1 MSGRILICTDLD
13 RTLLPN
19 GKQPESPGARQCF
32 ARLAARE
39 EVGVAYVSGRYLA
52 LVEKAITNY
61 VLPKPDFVIADVG
74 TSLYEYVDDCWRRR
88 VDWDAQFAPDWGDM
102 DHASIRLL
110 FNDIIDLQLQ
120 EAAKQSR
127 YKLSFYVPLYTDRHA
142 LLPVMQER
150 LDRHDVNAS
159 LIWSIDEP
167 AGIALLDV
175 VPASA
180 TKYHAVEFLMHSEG
194 FTLENTVFAGDSGND
209 LPVLT
214 SPFHA
219 VLVANAT
226 DEVREEAWQMSASR
240 GTADSLYLA
249 RGGFMGMNGNYSAG
263 ILEGVVHFLPDA
275 RAWIETGEQHGG

>member
-1 MSGRILICTDLD
+1 MSERVLICTDLD

-19 GKQPESPGARQCF
+19 GGQPESPGARQCF

-39 EVGVAYVSGRYLA
+39 EVSLAYVSGRHLA

-61 VLPKPDFVIADVG
+61 VLPQPDFVVADVG
-74 TSLYEYVDDCWRRR
+74 TSLYEYADDCWRRR
-88 VDWDAQFAPDWGDM
+88 CDWDDQFAPDWGNM

-110 FNDIIDLQLQ
+110 FADIIDLQLQ

-127 YKLSFYVPLYTDRHA
+127 YKLSFYVPLYTDRHS
-142 LLPVMQER
+142 LLPVMQQR
-150 LDRHDVNAS
+150 LEKRRVNAS

-180 TKYHAVEFLMHSEG
+180 TKFHAVEFLMHREG
-194 FTLENTVFAGDSGND
+194 FSLGNTVFAGDSGND

-214 SPFHA
+214 SAFRA

-226 DEVREEAWQMSASR
+226 DEVREEAYQQSVSR
-240 GTADSLYLA
+240 GTAESLYLA

-263 ILEGVVHFLPDA
+263 ILEGVVHYLPYT
-275 RAWIETGEQHGG
+275 RSWIEEVKVNA

>member
-1 MSGRILICTDLD
+1 MSASILICTDLD

-39 EVGVAYVSGRYLA
+39 EISLAYVSGRHLA
-52 LVEKAITNY
+52 LVEKAIVNY
-61 VLPKPDFVIADVG
+61 VLPQPDFVIADVG
-74 TSLYEYVDDCWRRR
+74 TSLYEYRDDCWRRR
-88 VDWDAQFAPDWGDM
+88 DDWDQQFAADWGHM

-110 FNDIIDLQLQ
+110 FSDIIDLQLQ

-127 YKLSFYVPLYTDRHA
+127 YKLSFYVPLYSDKRA
-142 LLPVMQER
+142 LLSTMASR
-150 LDRHDVNAS
+150 LEKHQVNAC

-175 VPASA
+175 VPAGA
-180 TKYHAVEFLMHSEG
+180 TKFHAVEFLMQSEG
-194 FTLENTVFAGDSGND
+194 FARENTVFAGDSGND

-214 SPFHA
+214 SGFQA

-226 DEVREEAWQMSASR
+226 EEVREEAYQLSLKR
-240 GTADSLYLA
+240 GTVESLYLA
-249 RGGFMGMNGNYSAG
+249 RGGCLGMNGNYAAG
-263 ILEGVVHFLPDA
+263 ILEGVLHFLPHLRTGMDC
-275 RAWIETGEQHGG
+275 ETVA